1 MKRLQTQDDT
11 LIFYCA
17 FHVSVNLLKCNFF
30 VKFGKITPS
39 MTQQDIQHSHTQ
51 LPSQDERTLAILV
64 HVLSIFFWI
73 IPSLIVYLV
82 KKDDSPFVAAHAREA
97 LNFQITMTLLSIALF
112 ITLIGIIFLWVPALI
127 DLILCIVAAIKASE
141 QKPYRYPISWRI
153 IK

>member
-1 MKRLQTQDDT
+1 M
-11 LIFYCA
+11 
-17 FHVSVNLLKCNFF
+17 SVNLLKCNSF
-30 VKFGKITPS
+30 VKFDKITPS
-39 MTQQDIQHSHTQ
+39 MTQQDIPQS
-51 LPSQDERTLAILV
+51 PSQDERTLAILV

-73 IPSLIVYLV
+73 IPSLIIYLV
-82 KKDDSPFVAAHAREA
+82 KKDDAPFVAAHAREA

-112 ITLIGIIFLWVPALI
+112 ITLIGIIFLWVPAFI

>member
-1 MKRLQTQDDT
+1 
-11 LIFYCA
+11 
-17 FHVSVNLLKCNFF
+17 
-30 VKFGKITPS
+30 
-39 MTQQDIQHSHTQ
+39 MTQQDIPQS
-51 LPSQDERTLAILV
+51 PSQDERTLAILV

-73 IPSLIVYLV
+73 IPSLIIYLV
-82 KKDDSPFVAAHAREA
+82 KKDDAPFVAAHAREA

-112 ITLIGIIFLWVPALI
+112 ITLIGIIFLWVPAFI